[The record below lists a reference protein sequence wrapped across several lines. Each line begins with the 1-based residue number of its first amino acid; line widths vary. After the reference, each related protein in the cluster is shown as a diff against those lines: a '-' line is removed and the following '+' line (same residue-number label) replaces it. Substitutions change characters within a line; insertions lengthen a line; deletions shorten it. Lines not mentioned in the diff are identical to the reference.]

1 MKKGQVGIPVV
12 APVSIAVMD
21 FHHVLGHET

>member
-1 MKKGQVGIPVV
+1 MKKGQVGVPVV

-21 FHHVLGHET
+21 FYHVLGHET